1 MSSVSTSAPSNFNAI
16 FDMALAQYTKH
27 TGQDLLKHP
36 LVAAINRCKSPDVVL
51 AIFHRQSQAFHKSRD
66 GDPKL
71 IKWLAPV
78 VNGLYAISIC
88 AVLSAGTSLV
98 S

>member
-1 MSSVSTSAPSNFNAI
+1 MSSASTSAPSNFNAI
-16 FDMALAQYTKH
+16 FDAALSQYAKR

-36 LVAAINRCKSPDVVL
+36 LATAINGCESPDAVL
-51 AIFHRQSQAFHKSRD
+51 ALFHRQSQAFHESRN

-78 VNGLYAISIC
+78 VNGLYAVSTS
-88 AVLSAGTSLV
+88 AVLSAGASLV